1 MKLNKEQEEIL
12 EDIFIP
18 HSFEHPVMCRLCNQI
33 IEEGQRLAHLNTFH
47 IEFSREYNKDPEFHE
62 TYPDRIVKLHDEAI
76 RKIEKIEDEKQ
87 RSLDRYE
94 VQK

>member
-1 MKLNKEQEEIL
+1 MKLNKEQEQIL

-18 HSFEHPVMCRLCNQI
+18 HSFEHPVRCRLCNQI
-33 IEEGQRLAHLNTFH
+33 MEEGQRLAHLNTFH
-47 IEFSREYNKDPEFHE
+47 IKFSAERNAEPEVNE
-62 TYPDRIVKLHDEAI
+62 TIAKLHDEAI
-76 RKIEKIEDEKQ
+76 QQIEKIEDEKQ